1 MKKIVGL
8 TLALIMT
15 ISLLFV
21 TFGCTGEPS
30 PVPAPVPAPTPTP
43 KPALPPA
50 PAPIPDPIPDP
61 RPALTPEPSVVPHPV
76 ALEPEALLLSNA
88 LKRGCERSRPSG
100 GFENVGLAV
109 GETAVNFELKDIHGN
124 TVSLAGLLSEK
135 PVVMV
140 FGSFT

>member
-1 MKKIVGL
+1 MKDIIGL
-8 TLALIMT
+8 TLPLIMT

-21 TFGCTGEPS
+21 TSGCTGEPS
-30 PVPAPVPAPTPTP
+30 PVPAPVPAP
-43 KPALPPA
+43 
-50 PAPIPDPIPDP
+50 IPSP
-61 RPALTPEPSVVPHPV
+61 RPALTPDPSVVPHPV
-76 ALEPEALLLSNA
+76 APEPEALFLSDA

-100 GFENVGLAV
+100 GFNNVGLAV
-109 GETAVNFELKDIHGN
+109 GETAVNFRLKDIHGN

>member
-50 PAPIPDPIPDP
+50 PAPIPTP

-76 ALEPEALLLSNA
+76 APEPEALLLSDA